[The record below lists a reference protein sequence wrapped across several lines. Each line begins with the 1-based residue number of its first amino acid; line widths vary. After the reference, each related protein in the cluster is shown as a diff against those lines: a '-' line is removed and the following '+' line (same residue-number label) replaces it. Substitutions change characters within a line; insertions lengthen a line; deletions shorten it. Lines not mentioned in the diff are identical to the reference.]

1 MRMLLNQTGRFGLTS
16 FSTFVILWC
25 TILQNAMAYWSGDHI
40 EQAIIQ
46 ESLKSK
52 FVSPSLAL
60 AVAETESSFRP
71 HVVSHA
77 GAVGVMQVMPA
88 TAYDMYKVRQEALF
102 DPQTNI
108 RIGVQ
113 FLDHLIKK
121 YNGRID
127 LALSHYNG
135 GSRVIRDGKAR
146 ILPYTIDYV
155 ARILARSKYYKV
167 VLASGSQRTS
177 RQQLAVQTSNNHA
190 KPKKRMDVSPHI
202 NHVDSWLTFIEE
214 LTPIRR

>member
-1 MRMLLNQTGRFGLTS
+1 MIFRAS
-16 FSTFVILWC
+16 
-25 TILQNAMAYWSGDHI
+25 
-40 EQAIIQ
+40 
-46 ESLKSK
+46 
-52 FVSPSLAL
+52 AL
-60 AVAETESSFRP
+60 CALFAFAKRSQDGERGQLE
-71 HVVSHA
+71 SHA

-155 ARILARSKYYKV
+155 ARILARSKHYKV
-167 VLASGSQRTS
+167 ALASDPDIRT
-177 RQQLAVQTSNNHA
+177 RQELSVQMSNNHA
-190 KPKKRMDVSPHI
+190 KPKKRAGRPPHI
-202 NHVDSWLTFIEE
+202 NQVDSWLTFIEE
-214 LTPIRR
+214 LTPIGR

>member
-1 MRMLLNQTGRFGLTS
+1 MRMLLNQTGRRGLTG
-16 FSTFVILWC
+16 FSTVVILWF
-25 TILQNAMAYWSGDHI
+25 TILQNAMAYWSGDRI

-113 FLDHLIKK
+113 FLNHLIKK